1 MSKKTKPIHILLCY
15 IIVVCLIVGVV
26 PTTAFA
32 KDTTQM
38 TEATKPT
45 KKIVEMVGAEKPQKQ
60 KTMQVTDVET
70 QETKIVDIEEEEEEE
85 EQQPTTEITTNNL
98 AENIQPYDATQN
110 VEDCDGKHNAADGWK
125 ELSTPTTFL
134 TTGKYYL
141 TSNLTGDITI
151 SSDAEVTLCL
161 NEHTITGSGS
171 GSVITVNGKLTLCD
185 CSTTKAGTITGG
197 SAEKGGG
204 VFVGENA
211 TFTMMNGEI
220 TDNKAYGTSSSNSIG
235 GGIFVGEGATFTM
248 NSGTISKNIATYGNP
263 LNIIEI
269 NGAGVGV
276 SGGRFTMNGG
286 TIMYNKIKESIGSN
300 HNGGGVYITDG
311 RFIMNDGEISHN
323 TVIWGYGGGVYVDNS
338 IFVINDG
345 TITNNEVNSKD
356 SQSDSVSAFSDG
368 TVTMKSSKI
377 SYNKTTGLYGGGG
390 VFVGKNA
397 TITMKSGKINNNV
410 SMDNG
415 KMSIYSG
422 GGVSIGEGST
432 FTMEDGEISHNTSV
446 NGGGVSIWEGGTF
459 TMEDG
464 EISYNEAG
472 SAVADFSGGGS
483 GGIKVDGTFIMN
495 NGEISHNKAKGSF
508 GGGGGVGVYGTFV
521 MNNGE
526 ISHNETIGTHGG
538 GGVSIGYYEN
548 NIFTMNGGKI
558 SNNTAKTN
566 GGGISVRYYNAA
578 FNATF
583 NVSGNSIVTNNIT
596 TDENSTNNVYLP
608 TGTIINVVGGLGKK
622 ANIGVTV
629 EDEPMEDNRR
639 KIAKGD
645 NSYTIPYG
653 EETKFKS
660 DNPKYKTIFYDDEVY
675 LGKRPDDEKI
685 VTFDYQCDD
694 IKNKEVTVNVNQ
706 TVSAPSPNPTR
717 EGYTL
722 EDWYIDKDCTNG
734 KEWDFNTPVTA
745 DITLFAKWTEN
756 EYDVTFN
763 SQGGSHINPI
773 TVAKN
778 NTITKPTDPTKKDCK
793 FEGWY
798 QNAAC
803 TGEKW
808 NFDTDTVTAD
818 ITLYA
823 KWTENTTPPTPT
835 TKYTVTF
842 VVDGSTV
849 SSQEVESGE
858 KATKPTDPTKSGYTF
873 DGWYQNENFTGEKWN
888 FNTDTVTGNITL
900 YAKWIANT
908 TPPTP
913 TTKHTVTFVVDGSTV
928 SSQEVESDEKATEP
942 TLTQDGFTLDGW
954 YQNAA
959 CTGEKWDFSTEVTK
973 NMTLYAKWTENNTE
987 DPTPT
992 TKYTVT
998 FDSQGGS
1005 SIPSQE
1011 VEKDKQATKPT
1022 NPTRT
1027 GFTFNDWYTDKDCTQ
1042 TYNFNTLVTK
1052 SFTLYAKWTENK
1064 TTPPVEPVDPVKPT
1078 QPTTKYYTVTFDS
1091 NGGTEIANQTVS
1103 YGRTATM
1110 PKNPTKNGYEFLGW
1124 FADKEFN
1131 EIYRFSTPV
1140 IKDTTIYAK
1149 WKSNGTAESY
1159 IVTFDSNGGSKITS
1173 QTIETG
1179 KTATMPKNP
1188 TKSGYEFLGWFAD
1201 DNFDKVYRF
1210 STPVTEDI
1218 TIYAKWKSKSHSS
1231 GGGGGH
1237 YRTGTWVTEE
1247 PKTIQP
1253 TTQYEKIKQDC
1264 PRDETCPLWKFT
1276 DVDRWAW
1283 YHDGSHY
1290 CVEHNLIVGT
1300 TNITFSP
1307 HIPITRAMVVAILWR
1322 MEDKPIVNDVIT
1334 FQDVKES
1341 EYYAE
1346 AVRWAA
1352 HNGIVSGYSSTVFAP
1367 DDSITREQMAS
1378 ILYRYTQYKNKDVNG
1393 RADISHYEDKNE
1405 ISNYAII
1412 AIQWACDA
1420 GIINGITT
1428 TTLSPKGTTTRAQA
1442 AQMFKEYLEEQ

>member
-1 MSKKTKPIHILLCY
+1 MIELFPATI
-15 IIVVCLIVGVV
+15 
-26 PTTAFA
+26 FA
-32 KDTTQM
+32 KSSVEM
-38 TEATKPT
+38 TEAAKPT
-45 KKIVEMVGAEKPQKQ
+45 KKIVEMVEAEKPQKQ

-85 EQQPTTEITTNNL
+85 EQPTTEITTNNL

-110 VEDCDGKHNAADGWK
+110 VEDCDGKHNAVDGWK

-141 TSNLTGDITI
+141 TSNLTGNITI
-151 SSDAEVTLCL
+151 SSDAEVILCL
-161 NEHTITGSGS
+161 NGYIITGSGN

-204 VFVGENA
+204 VFVGE
-211 TFTMMNGEI
+211 
-220 TDNKAYGTSSSNSIG
+220 
-235 GGIFVGEGATFTM
+235 GATFTM
-248 NSGTISKNIATYGNP
+248 NGGEISKNVAKSNKP
-263 LNIIEI
+263 LPLY
-269 NGAGVGV
+269 
-276 SGGRFTMNGG
+276 SG
-286 TIMYNKIKESIGSN
+286 
-300 HNGGGVYITDG
+300 GGGV
-311 RFIMNDGEISHN
+311 FI
-323 TVIWGYGGGVYVDNS
+323 NS
-338 IFVINDG
+338 NATF
-345 TITNNEVNSKD
+345 
-356 SQSDSVSAFSDG
+356 
-368 TVTMKSSKI
+368 TMKGGKI
-377 SYNKTTGLYGGGG
+377 SENTAESNDRPYCGGGG
-390 VFVGKNA
+390 VFVDNNA
-397 TITMKSGKINNNV
+397 
-410 SMDNG
+410 
-415 KMSIYSG
+415 
-422 GGVSIGEGST
+422 
-432 FTMEDGEISHNTSV
+432 
-446 NGGGVSIWEGGTF
+446 
-459 TMEDG
+459 
-464 EISYNEAG
+464 
-472 SAVADFSGGGS
+472 
-483 GGIKVDGTFIMN
+483 TFIM
-495 NGEISHNKAKGSF
+495 E
-508 GGGGGVGVYGTFV
+508 
-521 MNNGE
+521 
-526 ISHNETIGTHGG
+526 
-538 GGVSIGYYEN
+538 
-548 NIFTMNGGKI
+548 GGKI
-558 SNNTAKTN
+558 SNNTTADLGGGVSVYGIFTMKDGEISENTLTDVPSFRDGGGVFVAGIFTMENGKISSNDNYGVMVNIQGTFIMENGEISNNTITNEPKNIYGGGVDVSGIFTMKDGKISNNTSGTVGGGVCVNYDGTFIMEGGEISNNTAYSGGGVCVCDDATFTMN
-566 GGGISVRYYNAA
+566 GGSIINNKVEEDALIYGKFVCGGGVCINSTYVGSTT
-578 FNATF
+578 TF
-583 NVSGNSIVTNNIT
+583 NVSGNAIITNNTRKKDT
-596 TDENSTNNVYLP
+596 TLLNNVYLP
-608 TGTIINVVGGLGKK
+608 ENAVINVIDELGEE

-629 EDEPMEDNRR
+629 ADEPTEGNRR
-639 KIAKGD
+639 KIAEGKD
-645 NSYTIPYG
+645 YTILSG
-653 EETKFKS
+653 EEAKFES
-660 DNPKYKTIFYDDEVY
+660 DNPDYKTIFSKSAIY
-675 LGKRPDDEKI
+675 LGLLSDTKQDVT
-685 VTFDYQCDD
+685 VTFNYQHNG
-694 IKNKEVTVNVNQ
+694 INNKNIYVDAGEKVT
-706 TVSAPSPNPTR
+706 APSPNPTR

-722 EDWYIDKDCTNG
+722 EDWYTDKDCTNG

-763 SQGGSHINPI
+763 SQGGSPTPERQKVKHSEKATKPTTDPTKTGFTFDGWFTDEDCTQAYDFSTPVTESFTLYAKWTENTTPPEAEEVTVNFDSQGGSHINPI

-808 NFDTDTVTAD
+808 DFDTDTVTAD

-835 TKYTVTF
+835 TKHTVTF

-928 SSQEVESDEKATEP
+928 SSQEVESDGKATEP

-1042 TYNFNTLVTK
+1042 TYDFNTSVTK
-1052 SFTLYAKWTENK
+1052 SFILYAKWTENK
-1064 TTPPVEPVDPVKPT
+1064 TTPPVDPVKPT

-1201 DNFDKVYRF
+1201 DDFDKVYRF

-1231 GGGGGH
+1231 GGSGGH

-1307 HIPITRAMVVAILWR
+1307 HMPITRAMVVAILWR

-1442 AQMFKEYLEEQ
+1442 AQMFKEYLEKQ